1 MKLYIFN
8 PGSKVNNGNIVGKKK
23 KKGVQNKQTKKPRS
37 SGNLSFYSGFGI
49 AEACKHPRVGLKG
62 TTSHYMGKEIKSSR
76 LNKEMSNFRVKD

>member
-23 KKGVQNKQTKKPRS
+23 KGVQNKQTNKKPIFRKS
-37 SGNLSFYSGFGI
+37 ESFYSGFGI